1 MLIAAIVA
9 TICLGLGLPAYLA
22 YLTKG
27 FKVDDP
33 LFKERFSSTGIS
45 DD

>member
-1 MLIAAIVA
+1 MLIAAIV
-9 TICLGLGLPAYLA
+9 TIICPGLGLAAYLA

-33 LFKERFSSTGIS
+33 LSKERFSSTGIG
-45 DD
+45 DG